1 MWLKKSAN
9 SWKNVSVDFDDTIV
23 EKAEFPAI
31 GAEKPGA
38 REAIERLRQAG
49 WKIIIFSV
57 RGNTPENLEIMK
69 EWLDDNSFPYDE
81 ISAGEKP
88 KALFYVD
95 DRAVEFKNNW
105 DEVVSHILGEKNV

>member
-1 MWLKKSAN
+1 
-9 SWKNVSVDFDDTIV
+9 VDFDDTIV